1 MTAMLPQYVL
11 SEQSAMSRAGGKRR
25 LLPRSL
31 TMKVGIGVVAMFA
44 IVAIVSAFWTPYPPM
59 APATGPFFAAPS
71 WQHPFGTDAVGADI
85 FSRALVAT
93 HLDVGITCAVVSIA
107 LFVGTIWGSLIAFYG
122 GWVEQL
128 SLRILQVMQSF
139 PALLL
144 AMLVIAAMGRS
155 IIDVI
160 LVVSLL
166 PLPDYV
172 RLARAEVLTKK
183 TWQFAEA
190 ARMTGRRPL
199 GVLFRHI
206 VPNSMRP
213 LFAYAGI
220 NASWVA
226 ATVGALGYV
235 GLGIQPG
242 SAEWGSMIAGGQ
254 SAIVTGQWW
263 LSFFPGLGIFLLAAA
278 FHLIGDGLM
287 DADVVRRN

>member
-11 SEQSAMSRAGGKRR
+11 GDESKRPSVSSKRR
-25 LLPRSL
+25 VLPRSITVKIGL
-31 TMKVGIGVVAMFA
+31 GVVGMFA
-44 IVAIVSAFWTPYPPM
+44 IVALVSAFWTPYPPM
-59 APATGPFFAAPS
+59 TPATGAFFASPT

-85 FSRALVAT
+85 FSRWLVAT
-93 HLDVGITCAVVSIA
+93 HIDVGITCSVVAIA
-107 LFVGTIWGSLIAFYG
+107 LFIGTIWGALVGFYG
-122 GWVEQL
+122 GWPEQL
-128 SLRILQVMQSF
+128 TLRILQVMQSF

-144 AMLVIAAMGRS
+144 AMLVIAAMGRA

-160 LVVSLL
+160 VVVSLI
-166 PLPDYV
+166 PMPDYV

-190 ARMTGRRPL
+190 SRMTGRRPI

-206 VPNSMRP
+206 VPNSLRP

-220 NASWVA
+220 NASWIA
-226 ATVGALGYV
+226 ATVGAVGYV

-278 FHLIGDGLM
+278 FHLVGDGLM